1 MKISHVFAFLV
12 ACLTFTAA
20 LSLIYHETDL
30 VMTFSGFSII
40 SYLCYLIAITGEN
53 EYNG

>member
-1 MKISHVFAFLV
+1 MKISNVFAFLV

-30 VMTFSGFSII
+30 VMTFSGWSLI
-40 SYLCYLIAITGEN
+40 SYICYLIAITGEQDA
-53 EYNG
+53 

>member
-1 MKISHVFAFLV
+1 MKLSHVFAFLV
-12 ACLTFTAA
+12 CCLTFTAA

-30 VMTFSGFSII
+30 VMTFSGWSII

-53 EYNG
+53 EQNG